1 MRKMGLVNEV
11 SRVTSSK
18 KEASMAVEVVL
29 NTIKK
34 TLKKGDKV
42 VLSGF
47 GTFSTVKRKARKGR
61 NPKTG
66 EAIKIPA
73 RVLPRFKSTK
83 AFREAVK

>member
-1 MRKMGLVNEV
+1 MRKMDLVNEV

-47 GTFSTVKRKARKGR
+47 GTFSVSKRKARKGR

-83 AFREAVK
+83 AFKEAVK